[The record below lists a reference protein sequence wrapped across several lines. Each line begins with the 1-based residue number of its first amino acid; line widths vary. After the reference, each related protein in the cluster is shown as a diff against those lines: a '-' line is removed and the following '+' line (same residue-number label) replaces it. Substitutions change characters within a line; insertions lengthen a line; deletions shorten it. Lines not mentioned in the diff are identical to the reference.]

1 MILEKVFERCDNE
14 QTPAADVLRELRAA
28 LILDLPFDV
37 QRLYTLSYG
46 DFVQALDALREWRS
60 QRYIYQ
66 GQLLNIVA
74 QAPEERISA

>member
-1 MILEKVFERCDNE
+1 MILERVFERCDSE
-14 QTPAADVLRELRAA
+14 QSPAADVLRALRAA

-37 QRLYTLSYG
+37 QQLYALSYG

-66 GQLLNIVA
+66 GQLLNVVA
-74 QAPEERISA
+74 KAPEERISA